1 MERNI
6 SADFTFLLTSTLTP
20 NVMSS
25 IDFISTIKPS
35 QGVKLNITEATTMP
49 YFPIFEA
56 SMIMTIIAFIALVVN
71 LYILN
76 CSRYLRRPIGVNL
89 QLCVSLSASDA
100 SCALF
105 YILTYIV
112 PITAFLTLFTVVP
125 GGFRADKAFGFFS
138 NNGCEGGRIFQL
150 LGVRVVIVSPFIL
163 FVFIISFLYLHIFI
177 HMKRVSNN
185 PILTSSTSSKTKK
198 TSSRRLLVTIML
210 LAGSAVIGWL
220 PTLMQYVLFCN
231 ECLIHLKPINAFY
244 VGVISQLVNVLK
256 LVVDGFIYAS
266 RLVEIRY
273 AMWVFHQQLLSLI
286 PGHKINQYDEIPN
299 EFTRYLSETVENRAS
314 RKKDSQR
321 ARLAILGKATSQN
334 ILRASQN
341 QTTARSCSI
350 IVNNACEKLAHK
362 PLISTNSC
370 AAIVRNHSGGQ
381 LSPQTRH
388 KSSDTSATT
397 SCLTVPIS
405 DD

>member
-1 MERNI
+1 M
-6 SADFTFLLTSTLTP
+6 
-20 NVMSS
+20 
-25 IDFISTIKPS
+25 KPS
-35 QGVKLNITEATTMP
+35 AVVKFNITEATAMP

-89 QLCVSLSASDA
+89 QLCVLKIGTFFASVFNLL
-100 SCALF
+100 ALALNH
-105 YILTYIV
+105 YIGIVYPLHRTIITTNIVKIAIALAYIV

-138 NNGCEGGRIFQL
+138 NNGCEGGRIFQV
-150 LGVRVVIVSPFIL
+150 LGVRVVIVTPFIL

-334 ILRASQN
+334 MLRASQN

-370 AAIVRNHSGGQ
+370 AAIVREHSCGQ
-381 LSPQTRH
+381 LSPQNRH